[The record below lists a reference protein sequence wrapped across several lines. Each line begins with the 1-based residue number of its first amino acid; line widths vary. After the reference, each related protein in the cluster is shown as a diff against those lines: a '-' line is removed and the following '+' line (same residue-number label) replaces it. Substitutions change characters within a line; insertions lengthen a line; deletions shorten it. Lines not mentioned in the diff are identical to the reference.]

1 MNNRAT
7 LAQLRDMTHEQVSA
21 LPIDQLAMLLEDLA
35 EQKASLKLC
44 EDMLHGALNFRYAM
58 RAAIARDAAGKNTG
72 TVSIED
78 GDFVIRADLPKKVE
92 WDQAKL
98 AKAIEA
104 IESWGEKPS
113 DYVTI
118 EVKVAESRYT
128 AWPPAIRAVFEPA
141 RTVGTGKP
149 TYKVEQ
155 AKRRAA

>member
-7 LAQLRDMTHEQVSA
+7 LAQLRDMTHEQATA

-98 AKAIEA
+98 AQAIEA
-104 IESWGEKPS
+104 IESWGEEPS
-113 DYVTI
+113 YYVTI

>member
-7 LAQLRDMTHEQVSA
+7 LAQLRDMTHEQASS
-21 LPIDQLAMLLEDLA
+21 LPIEQIAMLLEDLA

-58 RAAIARDAAGKNTG
+58 RAAIARDTAGKNTG

-98 AKAIEA
+98 AQAIEA
-104 IESWGEKPS
+104 IESWGEKPG